1 MNQSKYIEK
10 LLNKVNFD
18 KYFRSYEY
26 TALMKHLYNTRFVYD
41 DMDYNRAEDALE
53 VKLDGLDEPNFLEF
67 LVSLVIRFV
76 DDRIYNIDE
85 YNQKLHIFLELLVNL
100 NLLQYTDE
108 MYVKEEIDEKLDRF
122 MYRKYKYDGYG
133 GLFPLKN
140 PIENQRKTDIWT
152 QMNSYI
158 NENYV

>member
-1 MNQSKYIEK
+1 MSHSKYIEK
-10 LLNKVNFD
+10 LLKKVDFD
-18 KYFRSYEY
+18 KYFRAYEY
-26 TALMKHLYNTRFVYD
+26 AALMKHLYNTRFVYD

-53 VKLDGLDEPNFLEF
+53 VKLDGLNEPNFLEF

-76 DDRIYNIDE
+76 DDKIYNIDE
-85 YNQKLHIFLELLVNL
+85 YNQKLHVFLELLVNL
-100 NLLQYTDE
+100 NLLQYTDN
-108 MYVKEEIDEKLDRF
+108 MYIKEEIDEKLDRF
-122 MYRKYKYDGYG
+122 MHRKYKYDGSG

-158 NENYV
+158 NENYM

>member
-1 MNQSKYIEK
+1 
-10 LLNKVNFD
+10 
-18 KYFRSYEY
+18 
-26 TALMKHLYNTRFVYD
+26 MKHLYNTRFVYD

-53 VKLDGLDEPNFLEF
+53 VKLDGLNEPNFLEF

-76 DDRIYNIDE
+76 DDKIYNIDE
-85 YNQKLHIFLELLVNL
+85 YNQKLHVFLELLVNL
-100 NLLQYTDE
+100 NLLQYTDDV
-108 MYVKEEIDEKLDRF
+108 YIKEEIDEKLDKF
-122 MYRKYKYDGYG
+122 MYRKYKYDGSG

-158 NENYV
+158 NENYM